1 MKLLE
6 KEDIGQLTQE
16 QAEEQLYKLTKT
28 YDLEKPITECFQ
40 QVWADLDRIVNNLLW
55 LEERISYVKMRDHLN
70 SINPK
75 MQSETDEESL

>member
-16 QAEEQLYKLTKT
+16 QAEKQLSLLTKT

-55 LEERISYVKMRDHLN
+55 LEERISYVKLRDHLN

-75 MQSETDEESL
+75 MQSDTEESV